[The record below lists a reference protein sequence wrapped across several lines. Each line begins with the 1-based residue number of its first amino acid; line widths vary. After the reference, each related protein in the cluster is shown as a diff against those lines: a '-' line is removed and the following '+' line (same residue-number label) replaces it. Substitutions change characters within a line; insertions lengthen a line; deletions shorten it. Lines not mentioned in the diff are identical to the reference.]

1 MALKY
6 SLRIKDIK
14 WDDFKTYFDTYF
26 FGLFKSILPKKKIKN
41 LDDLK
46 SYVQKQSA
54 WVSQVTLYGY
64 LKTRMGTRYVLMFN
78 DEKFLASIK
87 LAKWNIYSIALQDL
101 TLFTLSYLK
110 VFYNSQE
117 TTKAKEIYEE
127 ILNNEIINGMP
138 EDIVSKGKNLFEE
151 RLTKIDWNKYYESWP
166 FNESALAL
174 YEWAPIAENLKT
186 LDRKIVLNSMI
197 LKWENVQKEFY
208 QLVKKI

>member
-1 MALKY
+1 M
-6 SLRIKDIK
+6 SLSQKDK
-14 WDDFKTYFDTYF
+14 GK
-26 FGLFKSILPKKKIKN
+26 
-41 LDDLK
+41 
-46 SYVQKQSA
+46 
-54 WVSQVTLYGY
+54 
-64 LKTRMGTRYVLMFN
+64 
-78 DEKFLASIK
+78 
-87 LAKWNIYSIALQDL
+87 L
-101 TLFTLSYLK
+101 TLIGISLLFFIPIVTAWYL
-110 VFYNSQE
+110 VFYTDFMQGSKGVE
-117 TTKAKEIYEE
+117 HGTLISPVVSVGPTKAKEIYEE

-174 YEWAPIAENLKT
+174 YEWAPIAENLKI